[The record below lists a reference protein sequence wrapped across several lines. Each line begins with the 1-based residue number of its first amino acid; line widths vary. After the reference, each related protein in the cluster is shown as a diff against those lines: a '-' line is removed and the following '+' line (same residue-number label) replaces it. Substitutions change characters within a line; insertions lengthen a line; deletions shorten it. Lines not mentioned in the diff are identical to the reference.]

1 MSEVWNP
8 HDLLFKEI
16 WSDRDAAADFL
27 SRYFP
32 ERVRRLVEFD
42 TLEICKDSFV
52 TGELREYFSD
62 LLYRVS
68 MKGRGS
74 YLYLLLEHKS
84 WAPRTIALQ
93 LLGYVKEIW
102 DLHLKQVGL
111 PLPPVIPFVLYHGKE
126 GWHVSESMS
135 GLLGDVDPEL
145 LAYIPDF
152 RYQLIDLSRFADE
165 EIKGHVLIKVGLL
178 LLKHVFRQDYREKI
192 PEILKL
198 LRELIEKKTGMQ
210 YIEIVLRY
218 IFHTVEGMGVDDL
231 KPIVEENLSEEKG
244 GWIMSLAEKVRNEG
258 IQQGIQQGIEQGIQ
272 QGLLE
277 GIAALIEVKFG
288 ESGLKLLPELRK
300 IGNADRLRE
309 IKDAIRVV
317 LDVREVEKMLYH

>member
-8 HDLLFKEI
+8 HDRLFKEI
-16 WSDRDAAADFL
+16 WSDREAATDFL
-27 SRYFP
+27 GRYFP
-32 ERVRRLVEFD
+32 EGVRRLVELD

-68 MKGRGS
+68 MNGRDS

-84 WAPRTIALQ
+84 WAHRTIALQ
-93 LLGYVKEIW
+93 LLGYIKGIW

-111 PLPPVIPFVLYHGKE
+111 PLPPVIPFVLYHGRE
-126 GWHVSESMS
+126 GWHVSESMM
-135 GLLGDVDPEL
+135 GLLGDVDSEL
-145 LAYIPDF
+145 QVYIPDF
-152 RYQLIDLSRFADE
+152 RYQLIDLSSFEDE

-192 PEILKL
+192 PEVLKL
-198 LRELIEKKTGMQ
+198 LRELVEKKTGMQ
-210 YIEIVLRY
+210 YIETVLRY

-231 KPIVEENLSEEKG
+231 RPIVEENLSEEKG
-244 GWIMSLAEKVRNEG
+244 GWIMTLAEKVRNE
-258 IQQGIQQGIEQGIQ
+258 GIEQGIQ

-277 GIAALIEVKFG
+277 GITALIEIKFG
-288 ESGLKLLPELRK
+288 ESGLKLLPALRK
-300 IGNADRLRE
+300 IRNADRLRE